1 MQGSHESQTSRV
13 RVTIIVRIRE
23 GVLDPQGEAVR
34 QALADM
40 GHGTVED
47 VRIGRVI
54 EVILP
59 SEVGL
64 PEKAREWCDRLLA
77 NPVVERYEISKIEA
91 V

>member
-1 MQGSHESQTSRV
+1 MQAKSEATPSRV
-13 RVTIIVRIRE
+13 RVTIVVRIRE

-40 GHGTVED
+40 GEGSVEE
-47 VRIGRVI
+47 VRIGKVI

-59 SEVGL
+59 SGKDL

-77 NPVVERYEISKIEA
+77 NPLVEHYEISKIEP

>member
-1 MQGSHESQTSRV
+1 
-13 RVTIIVRIRE
+13 VTIIVRIRE

-40 GHGTVED
+40 GHETVED
-47 VRIGRVI
+47 VRIGKVI

-59 SEVGL
+59 SETNL

-77 NPVVERYEISKIEA
+77 NPVVERYEIEKIEPLPHP
-91 V
+91 

>member
-1 MQGSHESQTSRV
+1 MPSNRETTSRV
-13 RVTIIVRIRE
+13 RVTILVRIRE

-34 QALADM
+34 QALSDM
-40 GHGTVED
+40 GHSQVED
-47 VRIGRVI
+47 VRIGKLV

-59 SEVGL
+59 SEPGL

-77 NPVVERYEISKIEA
+77 NPVVERYEITRIEP

>member
-1 MQGSHESQTSRV
+1 MQGNRESGQSRV
-13 RVTIIVRIRE
+13 RVTIIVRIRD

-40 GHGTVED
+40 GHETVED
-47 VRIGRVI
+47 VRIGKVI
-54 EVILP
+54 EITLP
-59 SEVGL
+59 SGVGL

-91 V
+91 L